1 MLVILLEIGL
11 AVIGAGGDHVQTH
24 EARSVHR
31 DSLGE
36 RADMVCHILA
46 CGLALH
52 IGVRQDG
59 EDAVHAGRDVVGDRA
74 VACGIDVR
82 HAGGGVLVDE
92 DAAVD
97 LAACLGGKLGVRTD
111 ADRYDE
117 NIEIDR
123 AAALEVRLVRLEL
136 CHRVAEQEFYALTL
150 DVLLDDGRRDLGQN
164 VRQDARREVDD
175 GQLGNTL
182 IDALGALQADEARAD
197 DEHALVVR
205 LAEHFV
211 QMLRVV
217 ERHEARF
224 VLDRVQTLHRGN
236 ERA

>member
-1 MLVILLEIGL
+1 MRMPRLTSQPASAASSVFGRTPTATTRISKSIVPPLLE
-11 AVIGAGGDHVQTH
+11 
-24 EARSVHR
+24 E
-31 DSLGE
+31 
-36 RADMVCHILA
+36 
-46 CGLALH
+46 
-52 IGVRQDG
+52 
-59 EDAVHAGRDVVGDRA
+59 
-74 VACGIDVR
+74 
-82 HAGGGVLVDE
+82 
-92 DAAVD
+92 
-97 LAACLGGKLGVRTD
+97 
-111 ADRYDE
+111 
-117 NIEIDR
+117 
-123 AAALEVRLVRLEL
+123 RLVRLEL
-136 CHRVAEQEFYALTL
+136 RHRVAEQEFYALAL

-182 IDALGALQADEARAD
+182 VDALGALQADEARAD

-236 ERA
+236 EPGASRCRCTVCHRGRTRRSRARRFCFSGQCAAPSCRAWW